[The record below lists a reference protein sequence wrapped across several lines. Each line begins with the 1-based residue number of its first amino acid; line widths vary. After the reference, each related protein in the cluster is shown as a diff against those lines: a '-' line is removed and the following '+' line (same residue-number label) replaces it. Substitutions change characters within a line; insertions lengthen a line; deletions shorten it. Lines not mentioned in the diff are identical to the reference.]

1 MDTIKYNIT
10 HNELLMCCSI
20 LYGMIKLLNIMSGD
34 RLNYSK
40 VNNIN
45 AKNNRVDIND
55 LMSRVRDDE
64 KKQKKENLIFF
75 SLIASVIVITG
86 IIASL

>member
-1 MDTIKYNIT
+1 MSFLILVQVFNSWLNYKY
-10 HNELLMCCSI
+10 
-20 LYGMIKLLNIMSGD
+20 MSGD
-34 RLNYSK
+34 QLNYSK
-40 VNNIN
+40 ANNIN
-45 AKNNRVDIND
+45 TRTNRVDIND

-64 KKQKKENLIFF
+64 KKQKKENLVFF